1 MDKPR
6 NLVLYLF
13 LQAWLALGERQDVEL
28 KIALAMGAA
37 ALALSGCERPSAVA
51 ERKTEAA
58 AAEQRSTAESYARND
73 RGERSAPREDEQVR
87 LIDGRPMWSS
97 SRRGTAEENAQ
108 RSFER
113 NGEAFDAKDLDTF
126 VRKAH
131 AFIDRPP
138 AGVQKLTRRNGD
150 VLYYDPKQN
159 IFAVANKDGA
169 PRTLF
174 KPDEGQAYW
183 DEQVARESR
192 RQASASKRDDEA
204 TS

>member
-1 MDKPR
+1 MSR
-6 NLVLYLF
+6 
-13 LQAWLALGERQDVEL
+13 L
-28 KIALAMGAA
+28 KILWALGAA
-37 ALALSGCERPSAVA
+37 ALALSACERPSAVA
-51 ERKTEAA
+51 ERKGDA
-58 AAEQRSTAESYARND
+58 AAETHRSQAESYARSD
-73 RGERSAPREDEQVR
+73 RSERSSPREDEEVR
-87 LIDGRPMWSS
+87 LINGKPMWSS

-150 VLYYDPKQN
+150 VLFYDPKQN

-192 RQASASKRDDEA
+192 RQASAGKRDDEA